1 MYISARQLK
10 THIAFSMFPI
20 LDTNLCTYCGTT
32 HPMFRSHRQFLK
44 WIVDLTSKVV
54 DFRPS
59 TLNKSRYVS
68 VSSIIF
74 WMLGFQFF
82 CSFLVKIFHCPSLKS
97 HWHWNDGF
105 TQFVRHLMK
114 PRLHLEYVMNVK
126 IQFIQKSRKIKI
138 YFRKK
143 GCVISIFYCV
153 CK

>member
-1 MYISARQLK
+1 MFWQQLSFVLTK
-10 THIAFSMFPI
+10 YM
-20 LDTNLCTYCGTT
+20 NGTYCGTT

-44 WIVDLTSKVV
+44 RIVDLTSKVV

-74 WMLGFQFF
+74 WMPGFQFF

-114 PRLHLEYVMNVK
+114 RNPRCFFPYYFLNSLLSSVSFVMY
-126 IQFIQKSRKIKI
+126 
-138 YFRKK
+138 YFHSNTR
-143 GCVISIFYCV
+143 
-153 CK
+153 